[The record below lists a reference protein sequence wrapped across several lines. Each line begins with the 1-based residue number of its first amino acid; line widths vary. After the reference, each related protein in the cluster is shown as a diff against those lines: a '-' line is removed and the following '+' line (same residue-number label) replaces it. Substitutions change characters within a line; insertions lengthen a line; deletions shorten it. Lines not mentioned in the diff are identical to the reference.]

1 MTKVL
6 LSVGVY
12 LCVVFLLGLF
22 LALTAPRQ
30 GFEQDL
36 PDNKA

>member
-12 LCVVFLLGLF
+12 LCVVFVLGLF
-22 LALTAPRQ
+22 LAMTAPRQ
-30 GFEQDL
+30 GFEQDR
-36 PDNKA
+36 PDENA